1 MQLRNKN
8 VLIVGASGVL
18 GGKLAHKLH
27 EAGTRTYLAG
37 RDRNELAIVSD
48 ELDGAPY
55 STFEAIDTESCRR
68 VVDTAAESLSGL
80 DLVLITTGVAAFG
93 RTSEAE
99 DAVTEHL
106 LTINTLAP
114 VVLARAALPHLER
127 SGGTLAAISAILAD
141 HPTAEMAD
149 YSASKA
155 ALSAWLTA
163 TRREM
168 RRRGV
173 DVFDIRPPHMETGLV
188 DRALSGTP
196 PRMPPATDTDEVVET
211 IVSGI
216 RDSAHEL
223 RYDLEQQR
231 LRLVF

>member
-1 MQLRNKN
+1 MRNKN

-37 RDRNELAIVSD
+37 RDRNELATVSE
-48 ELDGAPY
+48 ELDGAAY
-55 STFEAIDTESCRR
+55 STFEAIDTDSCHR
-68 VVDTAAESLSGL
+68 VVDTAAESLAGL
-80 DLVLITTGVAAFG
+80 DLVLIATGVAAFG
-93 RTSEAE
+93 RTAEAE

-106 LTINTLAP
+106 LTINALAP
-114 VVLARAALPHLER
+114 IVLARAALPHLER

-141 HPTAEMAD
+141 YPTAEMAD

-196 PRMPPATDTDEVVET
+196 PRMPPPADIDEVVET

-223 RYDLEQQR
+223 RYDLEEQR

>member
-37 RDRNELAIVSD
+37 RDRNELATVSE
-48 ELDGAPY
+48 ELDGAAY
-55 STFEAIDTESCRR
+55 STFEAIDTDSCHH
-68 VVDTAAESLSGL
+68 VVDAAAESMAGL
-80 DLVLITTGVAAFG
+80 DLVLIATGVAAFG
-93 RTSEAE
+93 RTSETE

-114 VVLARAALPHLER
+114 IVLARAALPHLER

-141 HPTAEMAD
+141 YPTAEMAD

-196 PRMPPATDTDEVVET
+196 PRMPPPADTDEVVET

-223 RYDLEQQR
+223 RYDLDEQR